1 MSLLINDAYVKFGDV
16 ITNEMIDKLRLK
28 HRLRVV
34 SGYIDDFFTSITLYI
49 WRLFFLLLQ
58 YSNTQGQDR
67 YETPDVCKFRTTHLG
82 KQIPSDS

>member
-34 SGYIDDFFTSITLYI
+34 SKHIPYSVSFLIQIMRANSRMV
-49 WRLFFLLLQ
+49 RLCCGVVYLLFHYVKILHMCLAH
-58 YSNTQGQDR
+58 NKL
-67 YETPDVCKFRTTHLG
+67 PIIFMCL
-82 KQIPSDS
+82 